1 MASSKKI
8 LEMAVDKR
16 NDDLKYD
23 YDADGVITAAD
34 ARLADRGENGIEPAT
49 ANGQQYNALSLANQ
63 YLDQYRNSKFNYD
76 VYSDP
81 VYNQA
86 REAYIRQGQLAAKD
100 VQAQAAA
107 MTGGYGNSYG
117 AMAAQQQ
124 YNMALTQMN
133 DIVPQLE
140 QNAYGRW
147 QDEQNRNLSLA
158 QIYLDR
164 ENQLYNRAYNEAVLG
179 AQYKDYEG
187 LRGLGINTDHYE
199 TLEQADEEWAQ
210 LQKDRTMKEWDQ
222 ADTTYAWNIALN
234 AAQFGDY
241 GKLHELGI
249 DTSTQEKKDLIDMA
263 VQWAQ
268 WGDYSLLRELGVDTT
283 YLQTL
288 QNYELAQIYGYGDT
302 SSGSS
307 GGGGGKNRQYNYDQT
322 TDNQTT
328 DKPTSNNTTDKDDK
342 TGSGFMSVAL
352 GGGSTGHF
360 SPGISAA
367 SVAESMGYTN
377 ILPTAAGVIATDPT
391 DGRIGY
397 IRVDEDGN
405 GSVTPAGYGQPT
417 WDWKKN
423 YKNVVIK

>member
-1 MASSKKI
+1 MANSKKI

-16 NDDLKYD
+16 DDNLKYD

-34 ARLADRGENGIEPAT
+34 ARLADRGESGLEPAT

-100 VQAQAAA
+100 VQAQAAT

-124 YNMALTQMN
+124 YNQALTQMN

-187 LRGLGINTDHYE
+187 LQDLGINTGHYE
-199 TLEQADEEWAQ
+199 SLEQAEEDWNE
-210 LQKDRTMKEWDQ
+210 LLKDRQMKEWDQ
-222 ADTTYAWNIALN
+222 ADQTFAWNIALN
-234 AAQFGDY
+234 AAQFKDYSKLAALGIDTSSQKMQDLIDRAIVWAQYGDY
-241 GKLHELGI
+241 SLLAELGI
-249 DTSTQEKKDLIDMA
+249 DT
-263 VQWAQ
+263 
-268 WGDYSLLRELGVDTT
+268 T
-283 YLQTL
+283 YLQAL
-288 QNYELAQIYGYGDT
+288 QNYELANI
-302 SSGSS
+302 SSGSDGGS
-307 GGGGGKNRQYNYDQT
+307 GGQKTTTTYKKRKTDDDDGDEYVFDAKKYAQDLWDAYRLTVTDYKNAGGKATFTVATPNRKYEQYVVDT
-322 TDNQTT
+322 
-328 DKPTSNNTTDKDDK
+328 
-342 TGSGFMSVAL
+342 
-352 GGGSTGHF
+352 STGK
-360 SPGISAA
+360 
-367 SVAESMGYTN
+367 
-377 ILPTAAGVIATDPT
+377 VI
-391 DGRIGY
+391 
-397 IRVDEDGN
+397 
-405 GSVTPAGYGQPT
+405 
-417 WDWKKN
+417 DWKELGRQ
-423 YKNVVIK
+423 

>member
-1 MASSKKI
+1 MADKKKI

-16 NDDLKYD
+16 DDDLKYD

-34 ARLADRGENGIEPAT
+34 ARLADRGESGLEPAT

-63 YLDQYRNSKFNYD
+63 YLDQYRNSQFNYD

-100 VQAQAAA
+100 VQAQAAGL
-107 MTGGYGNSYG
+107 TGGYGNSYG

-124 YNMALTQMN
+124 YNQALTQMN

-158 QIYLDR
+158 QLYLDR

-187 LRGLGINTDHYE
+187 LQDLGINTGHYE
-199 TLEQADEEWAQ
+199 SLEQAEEDWNELLKGRQ
-210 LQKDRTMKEWDQ
+210 MKEWDQ

-241 GKLHELGI
+241 EKLHELGI
-249 DTSTQEKKDLIDMA
+249 DTGTQEKKDLIDMA

-268 WGDYSLLRELGVDTT
+268 WGDYSLLAELGVNTT
-283 YLQTL
+283 YLQAL
-288 QNYELAQIYGYGDT
+288 QNYELGNIGYGYGDY

-307 GGGGGKNRQYNYDQT
+307 GGGGGKSY
-322 TDNQTT
+322 
-328 DKPTSNNTTDKDDK
+328 S
-342 TGSGFMSVAL
+342 GSGNATKSDNSYKFNAQQYAQDLYDTYRLTVTDYKESGGKATFTVATPNRKYEQYVVDTN
-352 GGGSTGHF
+352 TGK
-360 SPGISAA
+360 
-367 SVAESMGYTN
+367 
-377 ILPTAAGVIATDPT
+377 VI
-391 DGRIGY
+391 
-397 IRVDEDGN
+397 
-405 GSVTPAGYGQPT
+405 
-417 WDWKKN
+417 DWKELGR
-423 YKNVVIK
+423 